1 MCDEISN
8 RFYCGLKL
16 DGQIS
21 EKEMKY
27 SIYEY
32 IKLANLEKLYHLL
45 KFHMKLYN
53 VPKRPVLSSCGTST
67 KIVSGFLDHYL
78 KPIMQEGW
86 SYNNDTED
94 FLQNV

>member
-1 MCDEISN
+1 MCDEISH

-32 IKLANLEKLYHLL
+32 IKLANLGKLYHLL
-45 KFHMKLYN
+45 KFHMKLNN

-86 SYNNDTED
+86 SYNNHTED
-94 FLQNV
+94 FLENV